1 MQAEL
6 EDRARKQ
13 SLARISDLGRF
24 FKQLLG
30 WEKSHADAIAW
41 SCDVEGHASKC
52 VDRKCELANQKI
64 KQFFKVSALCLDD
77 HQFKNEG
84 LETVGDLSNIGPQI
98 VLNCLYLALIGR
110 SDIFCSGNYLA
121 RATTH

>member
-1 MQAEL
+1 MQTP
-6 EDRARKQ
+6 
-13 SLARISDLGRF
+13 SLGPMIWKDMRVNVWTGNAN
-24 FKQLLG
+24 
-30 WEKSHADAIAW
+30 W
-41 SCDVEGHASKC
+41 
-52 VDRKCELANQKI
+52 ANQKI

-98 VLNCLYLALIGR
+98 DLNCLYLALIGR